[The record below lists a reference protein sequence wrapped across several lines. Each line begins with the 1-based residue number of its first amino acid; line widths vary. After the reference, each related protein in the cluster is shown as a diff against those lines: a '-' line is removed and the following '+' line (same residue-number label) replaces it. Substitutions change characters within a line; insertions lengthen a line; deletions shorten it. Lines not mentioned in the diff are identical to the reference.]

1 MEFRDLPETV
11 SFLAPSL
18 AVRVSN
24 IPVERLEE
32 LRFVHS
38 MELVERILDTEDRLT
53 ATGQKISD
61 GLYPVIGDPVNA
73 EIKPLLVALRRAVH
87 GNRLPAPRTRDPKVL
102 AAVPEHLHELLRTWL
117 EDLER
122 RRTDYADLPELLA
135 EERTQKYPALR
146 KAVADPA
153 FQHGLIQGS
162 PVLFQRLRA
171 WLTAE
176 SENEPDRKIALR
188 AVKYLARVV
197 AKTSPYSTFVSA
209 GTLPLEPG
217 PRRPGTENVEDGS
230 IASHQH
236 SVLELNTW
244 ISDRI
249 HSALWQQGR
258 MDPDTPLR
266 LNPSAVILGEHVIML
281 VGEKGREAVRA
292 IAAAPA
298 VLHVIDDLTRAGPI
312 PRSDLTSRLE
322 AVSGQESSGGQ
333 FVQQVISAGLLEPC
347 PPRADQD
354 PVPAMDTEPSGQA
367 EDPTLGSVLG
377 ELDTLMSVL
386 PRTAEAE
393 ARSERLREIHTVL
406 GETFT
411 RLGLDPA
418 ALPPKNAVHETA
430 LLTEVP
436 PALKEGRWEE
446 IRPDLD
452 SVRRFTAL
460 FRPDLPFKL
469 ACAHFFAEHY
479 PRGRQVPFMEF
490 YRDAIR
496 SMNGTDTERTIGSE
510 LAAHLS
516 GPFGPQWDLQ
526 ESTVPA
532 LEEVAELR
540 DRARSSL
547 LNGPTGEHGI
557 HLERSA
563 LNRISAQWPGHVR
576 APESVSFYL
585 QLLPGPSDGT
595 GPLAVMNECATGYGR
610 GRRRLDGLLRGRSE
624 APYAPQRYRHRDLVL
639 AECDANFG
647 HRLNVR
653 PPATDH
659 CIDYPGSFSD
669 RPGERRIPLSEL
681 VVESDPASGLLQL
694 RSPRIGL
701 PVRPLHLG
709 LLGDFLLP
717 SAFAFLIK
725 AFGEPPSLIYQA
737 WSPFVD
743 MTPWADGGEPDGVLE
758 APRVTVGGLV
768 VARKTHY
775 VHARNFPVRKKGAD
789 DAAHVVRLISWLREH
804 GLPRRCFVRVLN
816 PEWRSGRGS
825 ALTKARKPMYVD
837 FDNMF
842 LSASLERAI
851 TSDDDLVILQEAV
864 PDPREAPYLGAERY
878 TTEYVA
884 ELSDGASL
892 E

>member
-1 MEFRDLPETV
+1 MELRNMPENA
-11 SFLAPSL
+11 SFLAPNL

-32 LRFVHS
+32 LRFTRS
-38 MELVERILDTEDRLT
+38 MELVEQILATEDRLT

-61 GLYPVIGDPVNA
+61 GLYPVIGDPANA
-73 EIKPLLVALRRAVH
+73 GIKPLLVALRRAVH
-87 GNRLPAPRTRDPKVL
+87 GNRLPASRTQNPEVL
-102 AAVPEHLHELLRTWL
+102 AAVPEHLHQLLRAWL

-122 RRTDYADLPELLA
+122 RRTDYADLPGLLA
-135 EERTQKYPALR
+135 DERAQKYPILR
-146 KAVADPA
+146 EAVADPA

-162 PVLFQRLRA
+162 PVFFERLRA

-176 SENEPDRKIALR
+176 PGTEPDRKVALR
-188 AVKYLARVV
+188 SAKYLARVV
-197 AKTSPYSTFVSA
+197 TKTSPYSTFVSA
-209 GTLPLEPG
+209 ATMPLEPG
-217 PRRPGTENVEDGS
+217 TRRPGTGS
-230 IASHQH
+230 AESGSTASQRH

-258 MDPDTPLR
+258 TDPDTPLR
-266 LNPSAVILGEHVIML
+266 LNPSVVVIGEHVIML
-281 VGEKGREAVRA
+281 AGEKGREAVRA

-298 VLHVIDDLTRAGPI
+298 VRHVIDHLTRTGPI
-312 PRSDLTSRLE
+312 SRAALTSQLE
-322 AVSGQESSGGQ
+322 AASGQRSSGEQ
-333 FVQQVISAGLLEPC
+333 FVRQVVSAGLLEPC
-347 PPRADQD
+347 PPWVDQD
-354 PVPAMDTEPSGQA
+354 PDPAVVTGTSEPAGDA
-367 EDPTLGSVLG
+367 TVGSVLG

-386 PRTAEAE
+386 PRTADAG

-406 GETFT
+406 GQTFT
-411 RLGLDPA
+411 RLGLDPG

-446 IRPDLD
+446 MRPDLD
-452 SVRRFTAL
+452 AVRRFTAL

-469 ACAHFFAEHY
+469 ACAHFFSERY

-490 YRDAIR
+490 YRDAVR
-496 SMNGTDTERTIGSE
+496 LMNGTGGEGATGSE
-510 LAAHLS
+510 LSAHLS
-516 GPFGPQWDLQ
+516 GPFGPRWDLG
-526 ESTVPA
+526 ESAVPA

-540 DRARSSL
+540 DSARSSL
-547 LNGPTGEHGI
+547 LNRPAGEHGI
-557 HLERSA
+557 HLDRSV
-563 LNRISAQWPGHVR
+563 LNRISAQWPAHVR

-585 QLLPGPSDGT
+585 QLLAGPSDGAE
-595 GPLAVMNECATGYGR
+595 PLAVMNECATGYGR
-610 GRRRLDGLLRGRSE
+610 GRRRLDGLLHSHSE
-624 APYAPQRYRHRDLVL
+624 TFDEPERYRHRDLIL

-653 PPATDH
+653 SPATDH

-669 RPGERRIPLSEL
+669 RPGEQRIQLSGL

-694 RSPRIGL
+694 RSPRMGL

-758 APRVTVGGLV
+758 APRVTVGGIV

-775 VHARNFPVRKKGAD
+775 VHARNFPVREKGAD
-789 DAAHVVRLISWLREH
+789 DAAHVLRLISWLREH
-804 GLPRRCFVRVLN
+804 GLPRRCFVRVLS

-837 FDNMF
+837 FDNVF

-864 PDPREAPYLGAERY
+864 PDPRQAPYLATGRY

>member
-1 MEFRDLPETV
+1 MELRNMPETASV
-11 SFLAPSL
+11 LAPNL

-32 LRFVHS
+32 LRFTRS
-38 MELVERILDTEDRLT
+38 MELVEQILATEDRLT

-61 GLYPVIGDPVNA
+61 GLYPVIGDPANA
-73 EIKPLLVALRRAVH
+73 GIKPLLVALRRAVH
-87 GNRLPAPRTRDPKVL
+87 GNRLPAPRTQNPEVL
-102 AAVPEHLHELLRTWL
+102 AAVPEHLHELLRAWL

-122 RRTDYADLPELLA
+122 RRTDYADLPGLLA
-135 EERTQKYPALR
+135 DERAQKYPVLR
-146 KAVADPA
+146 DAVADPA

-162 PVLFQRLRA
+162 PVFFERLRA

-176 SENEPDRKIALR
+176 PGTEPDRKVALR
-188 AVKYLARVV
+188 SAKYLARVV

-209 GTLPLEPG
+209 ATMPLEPG
-217 PRRPGTENVEDGS
+217 TRRSGAEIAENGS
-230 IASHQH
+230 IASRRH

-258 MDPDTPLR
+258 TAPDTPLR
-266 LNPSAVILGEHVIML
+266 LNPSVMVLGEHVIML
-281 VGEKGREAVRA
+281 VGEKGREAIRA

-298 VLHVIDDLTRAGPI
+298 VRHVIDHLTRTGPI
-312 PRSDLTSRLE
+312 SRAALTSQLE
-322 AVSGQESSGGQ
+322 AASGQRSSGEQ
-333 FVQQVISAGLLEPC
+333 FVRQVVSAGLLEPC
-347 PPRADQD
+347 PPWVDQD
-354 PVPAMDTEPSGQA
+354 PDPAVGTGTSEPSGDA
-367 EDPTLGSVLG
+367 TVGSALG

-386 PRTAEAE
+386 PRTADAG

-411 RLGLDPA
+411 RLGLDPG

-436 PALKEGRWEE
+436 PALNEGRWEE
-446 IRPDLD
+446 MRPDLD
-452 SVRRFTAL
+452 AVRRFTAL

-469 ACAHFFAEHY
+469 ACAHFFSEHY

-490 YRDAIR
+490 YRDAVR
-496 SMNGTDTERTIGSE
+496 LMNGTGGEGVTGSE
-510 LAAHLS
+510 LSAHLS
-516 GPFGPQWDLQ
+516 GPFGPRWGLG
-526 ESTVPA
+526 ESAVPA
-532 LEEVAELR
+532 LQEVAELR
-540 DRARSSL
+540 DSARSSL
-547 LNGPTGEHGI
+547 LDRPAGEHGI
-557 HLERSA
+557 HLDRSV

-585 QLLPGPSDGT
+585 QLLPGPSDGAE
-595 GPLAVMNECATGYGR
+595 PLAVMNECATGYGR
-610 GRRRLDGLLRGRSE
+610 GRRRLDGLLRSRSE
-624 APYAPQRYRHRDLVL
+624 TPDAPERYRHRDLIL

-669 RPGERRIPLSEL
+669 RPGERRIQLSEL

-694 RSPRIGL
+694 RSPRMGL

-717 SAFAFLIK
+717 SAFAFLVK

-758 APRVTVGGLV
+758 APRVTVGELV

-804 GLPRRCFVRVLN
+804 GLPQRCFVRVLS

-837 FDNMF
+837 FHNMF

-864 PDPREAPYLGAERY
+864 PDPRQAPYLGTERY
-878 TTEYVA
+878 TTEYVT